1 MEELGKALQ
10 EILNNSKVDNTALS
24 NIEYIKEEVRNKV
37 CNLYSSGLD
46 VVDIKDSGWLVI
58 EDHGILVREYL
69 YLQEPTFVNNNW
81 SGKGNVL
88 VLKSGTIEK
97 LLGRKINIGEK
108 VYWEINK
115 IK

>member
-1 MEELGKALQ
+1 MEEIKKTLQ
-10 EILNNSKVDNTALS
+10 EILNNSKVDDTASS
-24 NIEYIKEEVRNKV
+24 NIEYIKEKVRDKV
-37 CNLYSSGLD
+37 CDLYSSGLD
-46 VVDIKDSGWLVI
+46 VVDVKDPGWLVI

-88 VLKSGTIEK
+88 VLKPGTIEK

-108 VYWEINK
+108 VYWEV

>member
-69 YLQEPTFVNNNW
+69 YLQEPTFVNNSW